1 MGRGLEEVVEGS
13 ERNSICSLLD
23 PKISQ
28 FLSTGHLVETHLHAF
43 ENGISQEQAGLWD
56 GF

>member
-13 ERNSICSLLD
+13 ERNSMCSLLD

-28 FLSTGHLVETHLHAF
+28 FLSTGHLVATHLHAF